1 MIMRKIFS
9 INTELHKVT
18 GVQKVMLDIHH
29 AVSEKYSA
37 KIVGIQDYNQINK
50 AHKISP
56 QEYIRWKNPFIFF
69 RSIVFVHERKLLIIF
84 WLLNFFLRQK
94 ITIIYIHHSIF
105 NSRKLV
111 TIMPQII
118 VSISNRTTENLLSYF
133 KVPIQ
138 NIHKIH
144 NAVQDIH
151 PNPHKL
157 PDKKYIKIILAA
169 RINEIKRQLEIY
181 QHLKEKIRK
190 EIEILFVGDGP
201 LLEDLKQTVKDPQF
215 QVLGFK
221 NNIYDLLQ
229 ECDFA
234 MLFSKHE
241 GLPITLIEAAMCG
254 TPIICNDVGGCC
266 EIAYNNKNAFI
277 TNDWDGLID
286 IINNLPELDE
296 KKYME
301 MSQYSRHIYEKNFT
315 FDKFQKK
322 YLDLLEKIDNE

>member
-1 MIMRKIFS
+1 MSRRVYS

-29 AVSEKYSA
+29 AISEKYSA
-37 KIVGIQDYNQINK
+37 RIVGIQDYNQINRT
-50 AHKISP
+50 HKISS
-56 QEYIRWKNPFIFF
+56 QEYIRWRNPFLFF
-69 RSIVFVHERKLLIIF
+69 NSIVFVHERKLLIIF
-84 WLLNFFLRQK
+84 WLLNYFLRQK
-94 ITIIYIHHSIF
+94 ITVIYIHHSIF
-105 NSRKLV
+105 NSGKIA
-111 TIMPQII
+111 TIMPKTV
-118 VSISNRTTENLLSYF
+118 VSISNRTTENLISYF

-157 PDKKYIKIILAA
+157 PDKKHIKIILAA
-169 RINEIKRQLEIY
+169 RINEIKRQVEIY
-181 QHLKEKIRK
+181 QHLRGRIRK

-201 LLEDLKQTVKDPQF
+201 LLEELKQTVKDSQF

-254 TPIICNDVGGCC
+254 TPIICNDVGGNC
-266 EIAYNNKNAFI
+266 EIAYNNKNAFV
-277 TNDWDGLID
+277 TNDWNKLID
-286 IINNLPELDE
+286 IINELPEIE
-296 KKYME
+296 NKKYLE
-301 MSQYSRHIYEKNFT
+301 MSKNSRLIYKENFT
-315 FDKFQKK
+315 FEKFKK
-322 YLDLLEKIDNE
+322 EYLELLDKIDK